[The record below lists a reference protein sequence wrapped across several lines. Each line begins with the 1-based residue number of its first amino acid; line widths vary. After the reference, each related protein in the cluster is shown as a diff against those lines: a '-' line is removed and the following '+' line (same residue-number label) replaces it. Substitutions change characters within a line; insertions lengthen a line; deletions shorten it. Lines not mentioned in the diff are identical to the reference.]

1 MPRSRGPLQR
11 IMYDVMVVGDTAWD
25 IIVQTAEMPK
35 FNRDIPAHI
44 HQGPGGQGLNMAL
57 AARRESAVVCLV
69 TQIGTDVIS
78 RQLAR
83 QIEQWGITGLFTY
96 SDPLTQVVSFVR
108 PDGERA
114 LITQSGRGPDVDPGN
129 VPPARL
135 LLLSGYL
142 WARPGGPERVLR
154 WLDWARRHRM
164 IILLDPA
171 HADLAREVRGLLERV
186 DWVLPNHDEWEAL
199 GQPLTPN
206 VLLKLG
212 PQGARL
218 WDRYHWLDIEVT
230 PVSRVVDTTGAGD
243 AVAGSFAAGLARG
256 LSPETAARRA
266 IESGRR
272 VVSRLGA
279 I

>member
-1 MPRSRGPLQR
+1 MPGLRGPLQR
-11 IMYDVMVVGDTAWD
+11 IMHDVTVVGDTAWD
-25 IIVQTAEMPK
+25 IIVQTADMPQ

-57 AARRESAVVCLV
+57 AARGESAAVCLV
-69 TQIGTDVIS
+69 TQIGTDPIS

-83 QIEQWGITGLFTY
+83 QIEQWGITGVFTQ
-96 SDPLTQVVSFVR
+96 SDPLTQVVSLVR

-114 LITQSGRGPDVDPGN
+114 LITQSGRGPDVHPRN
-129 VPPARL
+129 VLPARL

-142 WARPGGPERVLR
+142 WARPGGPERVLG
-154 WLDWARRHRM
+154 WLDWAHQHQM
-164 IILLDPA
+164 TILLDPA
-171 HADLAREVRGLLERV
+171 HADLARDVRGLLDRV
-186 DWVLPNHDEWEAL
+186 DWVLPNRDEWEAL
-199 GQPLTPN
+199 GRPLAPN

-218 WDRYHWLDIEVT
+218 WDRHRWIDIEVT
-230 PVSRVVDTTGAGD
+230 PASRVVDTTGAGD

-256 LSPETAARRA
+256 LSPEAAARRA
-266 IESGRR
+266 IERGRQ